1 MISGFGFPE
10 SQTSSGALVTVKVI
24 MMNLPLKIFPFLLSV
39 AVARDCSSGGRKKFN
54 ILISKSR
61 KIFREMYPGLLLPAV
76 QQGQRVSRS
85 QSNYNVT
92 AVLNDYHL
100 IPGTA
105 SHYNLLSDLLSF
117 LSDKYQ
123 EISSNLDSQICEET
137 PGREEKVCC
146 RLNQVTS
153 VSLVFL
159 LNSFSLQYLLQCLT
173 WLSHLACI
181 LSNSVISEKDQRR
194 KTSR

>member
-1 MISGFGFPE
+1 
-10 SQTSSGALVTVKVI
+10 
-24 MMNLPLKIFPFLLSV
+24 
-39 AVARDCSSGGRKKFN
+39 
-54 ILISKSR
+54 
-61 KIFREMYPGLLLPAV
+61 MYPGLLLPTV

-92 AVLNDYHL
+92 AVLNDYQST
-100 IPGTA
+100 PGPA

-123 EISSNLDSQICEET
+123 EISSNLDSQICEEA

-146 RLNQVTS
+146 SLNQVTQ

-159 LNSFSLQYLLQCLT
+159 LNSLLLQYFCQRHNPMSNLT
-173 WLSHLACI
+173 HPAGVYPL
-181 LSNSVISEKDQRR
+181 
-194 KTSR
+194 

>member
-1 MISGFGFPE
+1 MKTEPNIS
-10 SQTSSGALVTVKVI
+10 
-24 MMNLPLKIFPFLLSV
+24 
-39 AVARDCSSGGRKKFN
+39 
-54 ILISKSR
+54 ISR
-61 KIFREMYPGLLLPAV
+61 GVYPGLLLPAV

-85 QSNYNVT
+85 QTNYNVT
-92 AVLNDYHL
+92 AVLNDYQST
-100 IPGTA
+100 PGTA

-146 RLNQVTS
+146 SLNQVTQ

-159 LNSFSLQYLLQCLT
+159 LYSLSLQYLLQCL
-173 WLSHLACI
+173 I
-181 LSNSVISEKDQRR
+181 
-194 KTSR
+194 